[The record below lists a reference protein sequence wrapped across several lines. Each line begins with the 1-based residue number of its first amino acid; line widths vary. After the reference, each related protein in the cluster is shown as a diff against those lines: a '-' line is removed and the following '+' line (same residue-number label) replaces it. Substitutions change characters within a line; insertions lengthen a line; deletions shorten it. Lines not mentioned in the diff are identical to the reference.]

1 MAWRWKVIGRWLGE
15 FIVLWPLRLISLL
28 RWLLWIDRPVGRHR
42 LIRWMAGLACGV
54 ADLAPLAWVAESVF
68 LLAGRDRRVLDH
80 QEMAVAR
87 KVFGQGLDPSAIVI
101 AGRSRLARQAGAAAF
116 VSFHTIHAHVPITE
130 GLLVHELVHCRQ
142 YRAFGSR
149 YIPEA
154 LWAQQWGG
162 GYDFGGTAGLLAKR
176 GAGGLAAFNAEQQA
190 EILERWHATRGR
202 EATTSRAEYELLG
215 EYHREMMNWP
225 G

>member
-1 MAWRWKVIGRWLGE
+1 MIGQWLGE
-15 FIVLWPLRLISLL
+15 FTVLWPHRLTSLM
-28 RWLLWIDRPVGRHR
+28 RWLVWIDRPVGRHR
-42 LIRWMAGLACGV
+42 LMRWTAGLMCGL

-80 QEMAVAR
+80 EEMAVVR
-87 KVFGQGLDPSAIVI
+87 EVFGEGLDPKRIVI
-101 AGRSRLARQAGAAAF
+101 ADRSRLARQAGAAAF
-116 VSFHTIHAHVPITE
+116 VSFHTIHVRGPVSE

-154 LWAQQWGG
+154 LWGQRWGG

-190 EILERWHATRGR
+190 EILERWQATRRRGT
-202 EATTSRAEYELLG
+202 ATSRAEYEVLA
-215 EYHREMMNWP
+215 EYHRQMMDWP

>member
-1 MAWRWKVIGRWLGE
+1 MAWRWKMIGRWLGE
-15 FIVLWPLRLISLL
+15 FIVLWPYRVLSFL
-28 RWLLWIDRPVGRHR
+28 RWLVWVDRPVGRHR
-42 LIRWMAGLACGV
+42 LMRWMAGLLCGL
-54 ADLAPLAWVAESVF
+54 ADLAPLAWGAESIF

-80 QEMAVAR
+80 NEMDVAQE
-87 KVFGQGLDPSAIVI
+87 VFGMGLDPGNIVI
-101 AGRSRLARQAGAAAF
+101 ADRSGMARQAGAAAF
-116 VSFHTIHAHVPITE
+116 VSFHTIHVRGPVSE

-154 LWAQQWGG
+154 LWSQRWGG
-162 GYDFGGTAGLLAKR
+162 GYDFGGTAGLLARR

-190 EILERWHATRGR
+190 EILERWHATRR
-202 EATTSRAEYELLG
+202 RDATTSRAEYEILDA
-215 EYHREMMNWP
+215 YHREMMNWP